1 MRVVSLV
8 SLLMLG
14 VIFTYTHF
22 SPEKQA
28 SKVTLNIIHFND
40 VYRLSALPHPNERN
54 ITGGAARFTTAL
66 H

>member
-1 MRVVSLV
+1 
-8 SLLMLG
+8 MLG
-14 VIFTYTHF
+14 GIFTYTHL

-40 VYRLSALPHPNERN
+40 VYRLSSLPHPNERG